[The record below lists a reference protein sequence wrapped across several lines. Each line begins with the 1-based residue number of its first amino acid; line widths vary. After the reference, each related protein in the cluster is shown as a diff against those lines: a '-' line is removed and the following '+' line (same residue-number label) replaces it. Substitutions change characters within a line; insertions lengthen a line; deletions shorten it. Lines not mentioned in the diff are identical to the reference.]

1 MGILDS
7 LESSGILGQL
17 GAAVLPAVLGE
28 VLGTGN
34 QGGLN
39 AIIAKLQQ
47 AGLGNQVSSWLGNGQ
62 NLPITADQIKQVLGS
77 DVVRQLAA
85 KYNIPVDQISEV
97 LAHQLPVAV
106 DQASPTP
113 EAARAGTGTGPMA
126 LNNQRNSRI
135 CHVRMS
141 LANLSRPML

>member
-17 GAAVLPAVLGE
+17 GAAVLPAVLSE
-28 VLGTGN
+28 VLGSGG

-39 AIIAKLQQ
+39 AIVAKLQQ
-47 AGLGNQVSSWLGNGQ
+47 AGLGNQVSSWLGSGQ

-77 DVVRQLAA
+77 DVVRQIAA

-97 LAHQLPVAV
+97 LAHQLPIAV
-106 DQASPTP
+106 DQASPNGKLPHT
-113 EAARAGTGTGPMA
+113 A
-126 LNNQRNSRI
+126 
-135 CHVRMS
+135 
-141 LANLSRPML
+141 

>member
-17 GAAVLPAVLGE
+17 GAAVLPAVLSE
-28 VLGTGN
+28 VMGSGG

-39 AIIAKLQQ
+39 AIVAKLNQ
-47 AGLGNQVSSWLGNGQ
+47 AGLGNQVNSWLGNGQ

-85 KYNIPVDQISEV
+85 KYNIPVDQITEV

-106 DQASPTP
+106 DQASPNGKLP
-113 EAARAGTGTGPMA
+113 H
-126 LNNQRNSRI
+126 N
-135 CHVRMS
+135 V
-141 LANLSRPML
+141 

>member
-39 AIIAKLQQ
+39 AIVAKLQQ

-97 LAHQLPVAV
+97 LAHQLPIAV
-106 DQASPTP
+106 DQASPNGKLPHT
-113 EAARAGTGTGPMA
+113 A
-126 LNNQRNSRI
+126 
-135 CHVRMS
+135 
-141 LANLSRPML
+141 

>member
-39 AIIAKLQQ
+39 AIVAKLQQ
-47 AGLGNQVSSWLGNGQ
+47 AGLGNQVNSWLGNGQ

-97 LAHQLPVAV
+97 LAHQLPIAV
-106 DQASPTP
+106 DHASPNGKLPHT
-113 EAARAGTGTGPMA
+113 A
-126 LNNQRNSRI
+126 
-135 CHVRMS
+135 
-141 LANLSRPML
+141 

>member
-17 GAAVLPAVLGE
+17 GAAVLPTVLSE

-39 AIIAKLQQ
+39 AIVAKLQQ
-47 AGLGNQVSSWLGNGQ
+47 AGLGNQVNSWLGNGQ

-97 LAHQLPVAV
+97 LANQLPKAV
-106 DQASPTP
+106 DQASPNGKLPHT
-113 EAARAGTGTGPMA
+113 A
-126 LNNQRNSRI
+126 
-135 CHVRMS
+135 
-141 LANLSRPML
+141 

>member
-34 QGGLN
+34 QGRLN
-39 AIIAKLQQ
+39 AIVAKLQQ

-97 LAHQLPVAV
+97 LAHQLPIAV
-106 DQASPTP
+106 DQASPNGKLPHT
-113 EAARAGTGTGPMA
+113 A
-126 LNNQRNSRI
+126 
-135 CHVRMS
+135 
-141 LANLSRPML
+141 

>member
-17 GAAVLPAVLGE
+17 GAAVLPAVLSE

-39 AIIAKLQQ
+39 AIVAKLQQ
-47 AGLGNQVSSWLGNGQ
+47 AGFGNQVSSWLGNGQ

-85 KYNIPVDQISEV
+85 KYNIPVDQITEV

-106 DQASPTP
+106 DQASPNGKLPHT
-113 EAARAGTGTGPMA
+113 
-126 LNNQRNSRI
+126 L
-135 CHVRMS
+135 
-141 LANLSRPML
+141 

>member
-39 AIIAKLQQ
+39 AIVAKLQQ
-47 AGLGNQVSSWLGNGQ
+47 AGLGNQVNSWLGNGQ

-97 LAHQLPVAV
+97 LAHQLPLAV
-106 DQASPTP
+106 DQASPNGKLPHT
-113 EAARAGTGTGPMA
+113 A
-126 LNNQRNSRI
+126 
-135 CHVRMS
+135 
-141 LANLSRPML
+141 

>member
-7 LESSGILGQL
+7 LENSGILGQL
-17 GAAVLPAVLGE
+17 GAAVLPSVLSE

-39 AIIAKLQQ
+39 AIVAKLQQ
-47 AGLGNQVSSWLGNGQ
+47 AGLGGQVNSWIGNGQ

-97 LAHQLPVAV
+97 LAHQLPLAV
-106 DQASPTP
+106 DQASPDGKLPHT
-113 EAARAGTGTGPMA
+113 A
-126 LNNQRNSRI
+126 
-135 CHVRMS
+135 
-141 LANLSRPML
+141 

>member
-7 LESSGILGQL
+7 LENSGILGQL

-39 AIIAKLQQ
+39 AIVAKLQQ
-47 AGLGNQVSSWLGNGQ
+47 AGLGNQVNSWLSNGQ

-97 LAHQLPVAV
+97 LAHQLPIAV
-106 DQASPTP
+106 DQASPNGKLPHT
-113 EAARAGTGTGPMA
+113 A
-126 LNNQRNSRI
+126 
-135 CHVRMS
+135 
-141 LANLSRPML
+141 